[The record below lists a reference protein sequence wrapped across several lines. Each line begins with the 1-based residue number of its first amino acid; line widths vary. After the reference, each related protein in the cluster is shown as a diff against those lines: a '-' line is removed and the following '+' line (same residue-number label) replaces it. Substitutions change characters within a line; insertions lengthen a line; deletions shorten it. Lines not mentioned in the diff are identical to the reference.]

1 MKRFLGLIL
10 LCALIYGGYYFYS
23 TTFNSSKRGTSTLIK
38 PRMNITQAP
47 SSFGDIFSVLG
58 ATTSKLW
65 ESGLDGLNTV
75 TDGAAEPVI
84 NKAVN
89 DLQSRIKDLPKE
101 QYEKVKY
108 EFCKDVVTSYEK
120 K

>member
-1 MKRFLGLIL
+1 MKRLLGLIL
-10 LCALIYGGYYFYS
+10 LGGLIYGGYYFYS
-23 TTFNSSKRGTSTLIK
+23 NYIQVK
-38 PRMNITQAP
+38 PIEESNLVSNHMDITQAP

-58 ATTSKLW
+58 ATTSKFW

-108 EFCKDVVTSYEK
+108 EFCKDIVEDYEK
-120 K
+120 Q